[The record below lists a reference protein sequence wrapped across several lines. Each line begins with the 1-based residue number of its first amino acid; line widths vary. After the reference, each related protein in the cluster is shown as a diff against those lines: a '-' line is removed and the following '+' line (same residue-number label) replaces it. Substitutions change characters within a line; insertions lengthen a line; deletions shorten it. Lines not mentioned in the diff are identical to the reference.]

1 LATCTSTTPTMSAFT
16 AQRVREWLGRV
27 GVKTLF
33 IEPGSPWENGYVE
46 SFNGKLRDELL
57 ARDTRR
63 RIAEKFGHDL
73 AAIVQDAQKRQA
85 TSGHEIWRPKPKP
98 SAASPNP

>member
-1 LATCTSTTPTMSAFT
+1 MTQKSPDRDTT
-16 AQRVREWLGRV
+16 
-27 GVKTLF
+27 
-33 IEPGSPWENGYVE
+33 IE
-46 SFNGKLRDELL
+46 DIH
-57 ARDTRR
+57 ATRR

-98 SAASPNP
+98 SAASPSS

>member
-1 LATCTSTTPTMSAFT
+1 MMTQKSPDRDTT
-16 AQRVREWLGRV
+16 
-27 GVKTLF
+27 
-33 IEPGSPWENGYVE
+33 IE
-46 SFNGKLRDELL
+46 DIH
-57 ARDTRR
+57 ATRR

-73 AAIVQDAQKRQA
+73 AAIVQDAQQRQA

>member
-1 LATCTSTTPTMSAFT
+1 MTQKSPDRDTT
-16 AQRVREWLGRV
+16 
-27 GVKTLF
+27 
-33 IEPGSPWENGYVE
+33 IE
-46 SFNGKLRDELL
+46 DIH
-57 ARDTRR
+57 ATRR

-85 TSGHEIWRPKPKP
+85 TSGHEIWRPKPKA

>member
-1 LATCTSTTPTMSAFT
+1 MT
-16 AQRVREWLGRV
+16 Q
-27 GVKTLF
+27 K
-33 IEPGSPWENGYVE
+33 SP
-46 SFNGKLRDELL
+46 D
-57 ARDTRR
+57 RDTTIEDIHASRR

-73 AAIVQDAQKRQA
+73 VAIVHDAQKRQA

>member
-1 LATCTSTTPTMSAFT
+1 MTQKSPDRDTP
-16 AQRVREWLGRV
+16 
-27 GVKTLF
+27 
-33 IEPGSPWENGYVE
+33 IE
-46 SFNGKLRDELL
+46 DIH
-57 ARDTRR
+57 ATRR

-73 AAIVQDAQKRQA
+73 AAIVQDAQQRQA

>member
-1 LATCTSTTPTMSAFT
+1 MT
-16 AQRVREWLGRV
+16 Q
-27 GVKTLF
+27 K
-33 IEPGSPWENGYVE
+33 SP
-46 SFNGKLRDELL
+46 D
-57 ARDTRR
+57 RDTTIEDIHATRL

>member
-1 LATCTSTTPTMSAFT
+1 MTPKSPDRDTT
-16 AQRVREWLGRV
+16 
-27 GVKTLF
+27 
-33 IEPGSPWENGYVE
+33 IE
-46 SFNGKLRDELL
+46 DIH
-57 ARDTRR
+57 ATRR